1 MLSVI
6 LSFIECDKHYVHPAF
21 TNNEPGVANILSS
34 QIFLPALHLA
44 VYCLRRS
51 SSYSNILTAC
61 RYNLQKQQQQ
71 LQGKVGLLMEGVKN
85 GAPHPLTR

>member
-1 MLSVI
+1 MN
-6 LSFIECDKHYVHPAF
+6 LSFIECDKHFVHPAF
-21 TNNEPGVANILSS
+21 TNNESGVVNILPS
-34 QIFLPALHLA
+34 QIFLLALHLG

-71 LQGKVGLLMEGVKN
+71 QQQQGKVGLLMEGVKN
-85 GAPHPLTR
+85 GAPHPLTC